1 MIKHL
6 KDWGVFLTV
15 AILLITLLSVSYWYV
30 RIRPIDLTDKYGTE
44 LAESLEY
51 IEQTIAN
58 YETAQ
63 GVETLTDVATGD
75 YLEALLEY
83 RIDCSHCRFR
93 VLVIN
98 VHVSNLKIVSY
109 SQYRAKILA
118 RIETANV
125 SIERSTGQ
133 VRTPCYGLATE
144 EIIVLIKEE
153 GKWKISGGEAG
164 EIDTW
169 TPVEALRESV
179 CPTNWEEVLNNFL
192 IATP

>member
-1 MIKHL
+1 MDRL
-6 KDWGVFLTV
+6 F
-15 AILLITLLSVSYWYV
+15 
-30 RIRPIDLTDKYGTE
+30 
-44 LAESLEY
+44 
-51 IEQTIAN
+51 
-58 YETAQ
+58 
-63 GVETLTDVATGD
+63 
-75 YLEALLEY
+75 Y
-83 RIDCSHCRFR
+83 R
-93 VLVIN
+93 VQP
-98 VHVSNLKIVSY
+98 